1 MIIIQ
6 SINAPAGQTVV
17 IRGVCGTRLAET
29 RAVAKQINVVGHHQ
43 SKVAP
48 RGDDE
53 SAEDPC

>member
-1 MIIIQ
+1 MITIQ
-6 SINAPAGQTVV
+6 GINAPAGQTVL

-29 RAVAKQINVVGHHQ
+29 RADAKQINVVGHQQ

-48 RGDDE
+48 GDDDE